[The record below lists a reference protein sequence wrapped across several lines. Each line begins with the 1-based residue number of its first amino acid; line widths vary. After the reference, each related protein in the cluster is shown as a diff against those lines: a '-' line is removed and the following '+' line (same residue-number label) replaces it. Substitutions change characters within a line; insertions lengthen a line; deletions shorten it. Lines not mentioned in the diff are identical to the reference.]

1 MSYSE
6 IITQHLL
13 KIQAVKLS
21 PQKPFRWASGWLSPI
36 YCDNRKTLS
45 YPETR
50 KIIYKAFAK
59 VIKERYPEVAQ
70 IAGVATGAIAHGALV
85 AEELGLPFIYV
96 RAAAKSHGLG
106 NMIEGELVEGK
117 PIVMVEDLISTG
129 GSSLNA
135 LRSLRAAGA
144 DVLGMVAI
152 FTYGFGTART
162 NFEKNNCELITLT
175 NYTDLIEEAVRS
187 GYIKTEDLETLKKW
201 RENPEQW
208 CEES

>member
-1 MSYSE
+1 MSHSN

-50 KIIYKAFAK
+50 KVIYEAFAQ
-59 VIKERYPEVAQ
+59 VIKARYPNVEQ

-85 AEELGLPFIYV
+85 AEALGLPFVYV
-96 RAAAKSHGLG
+96 RASAKSHGLG
-106 NMIEGELVEGK
+106 NMIEGELLEGK

-129 GSSLNA
+129 GSSLTA
-135 LRSLRAAGA
+135 LRALRAAGA

-152 FTYGFGTART
+152 FTYGFGAART

-175 NYTDLIEEAVRS
+175 NYTDLIAEAVRS
-187 GYIKTEDLETLKKW
+187 GYIQAEDMETLTKW
-201 RENPEQW
+201 RECPEQW
-208 CEES
+208 GKEG